1 MERLLVVVLQAADAD
16 GVVDA
21 LTSEGFRVTWLRSTG
36 GFLKKDNAT
45 IFVAVSGDEAYRQVL
60 ALIEQRSSSRDVE
73 LPPILRERLDDWKER
88 VVHQAGAIVFVVPLE
103 GIVRL

>member
-45 IFVAVSGDEAYRQVL
+45 ILVAVSGDEAYRQVL
-60 ALIEQRSSSRDVE
+60 AVIEQRSSSRDVE

-88 VVHQAGAIVFVVPLE
+88 VVHQAGAIIFVVPLE